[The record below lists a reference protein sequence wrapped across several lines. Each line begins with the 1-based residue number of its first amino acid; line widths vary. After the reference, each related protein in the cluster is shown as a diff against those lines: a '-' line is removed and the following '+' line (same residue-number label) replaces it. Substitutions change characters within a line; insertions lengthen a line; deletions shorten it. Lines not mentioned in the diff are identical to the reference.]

1 DDKLTLRQI
10 WNYSDFRFVNDPVYG
25 NNRIPGVPQHVL
37 RTALSYSHPAGFT
50 VTPTV
55 DIVPEGAFVD
65 YRNTFKVAGYALLGL
80 QATAKLPNGAS

>member
-1 DDKLTLRQI
+1 TFNAPHTLLQGIEFGASVDLVRNLTGNGDKLTLRQI

-37 RTALSYSHPAGFT
+37 RTALTYSHPAGFT

-55 DIVPEGAFVD
+55 DIVPE
-65 YRNTFKVAGYALLGL
+65 
-80 QATAKLPNGAS
+80 